1 MFSRKS
7 NMSEIEKQSYERE
20 IRDLQDA
27 IRKKDIQLEDA
38 LKYKDEYKAL
48 CEQQKQLLK
57 ENGEINKNLKKLTSE
72 YEGFLKSV
80 KKANK

>member
-1 MFSRKS
+1 MFGRKS
-7 NMSEIEKQSYERE
+7 NMSKIEEQAYKKE

-38 LKYKDEYKAL
+38 LKYRGEYKEL
-48 CEQQKQLLK
+48 CERQKQLLK
-57 ENGEINKNLKKLTSE
+57 ENEEINKNLKKLTRE
-72 YEGFLKSV
+72 YEGFLKNV